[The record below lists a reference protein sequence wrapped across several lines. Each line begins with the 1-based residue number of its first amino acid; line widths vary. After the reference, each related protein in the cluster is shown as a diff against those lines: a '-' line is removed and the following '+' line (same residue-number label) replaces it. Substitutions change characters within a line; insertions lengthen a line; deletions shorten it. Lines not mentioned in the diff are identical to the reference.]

1 MFVLQRQ
8 QLRNVLLYVKSV
20 RSLEQHSRT
29 NIRCREPYVDVF
41 FFRFRIKKITRGER
55 LNATHT
61 SLQCPFFVV
70 IYEMVIHS
78 VSYHFSFE
86 GSRSKD
92 DTTFSLPSPKIS
104 KIKNIRGLYL
114 LAIKLIHPIKRI
126 WIFPFKFIPFF

>member
-1 MFVLQRQ
+1 REREREILIIEIKKNMSMRLRE
-8 QLRNVLLYVKSV
+8 LIRNVRASKTAAEERAVIRKECALIRTAFKNEHQMSGTV
-20 RSLEQHSRT
+20 RR
-29 NIRCREPYVDVF
+29 RF
-41 FFRFRIKKITRGER
+41 FFRFRFRIKKITRGER

-92 DTTFSLPSPKIS
+92 DTTFSLHLQKSPK
-104 KIKNIRGLYL
+104 
-114 LAIKLIHPIKRI
+114 
-126 WIFPFKFIPFF
+126 